1 MHDGSDRDLVQVVAL
16 STFPLAAAATRFRI
30 GQYLPLLSGDGVRVM
45 LLPFLDETAYRDL
58 YDRKAAAKT
67 ALRLLASL
75 FRRLIQLPR
84 ILRADLV
91 MIQREAMLF
100 GPPWIEWLIARVA
113 RIPIVLDL
121 DDATWI
127 PLPSPVYGR
136 LALWLKSPSK
146 TDRLI
151 RWARVVVCGNDT
163 VAEHVRGCGTQ
174 AVVIPTIVDTKHFV
188 PRTDDVHDV
197 PVVGWIGT
205 HSTWKFVEPLL
216 PILEQAAQSTPFRLR
231 IVGSGCTSVTV
242 RGVNVELLPWS
253 LDREVLD
260 FQSLDVG
267 LYPMPENRWTA
278 GKSGLK
284 LIQYFA
290 TGVASVASP
299 VGIVKEI
306 GIAGTTHLNA
316 TSPDEWL
323 AAVMYLLRDIAG
335 RCSIAAAARRYAVE
349 HYSITAFAANL
360 TDVVRRAAGA
370 PTGARA

>member
-1 MHDGSDRDLVQVVAL
+1 VAL
-16 STFPLAAAATRFRI
+16 STFPLGAAATRFRI
-30 GQYLPLLSGDGVRVM
+30 GQFLPHLSEQGVRVT
-45 LLPFLDETAYRDL
+45 LLPFLNENAYRHL
-58 YDRKAAAKT
+58 YDRKNAGKT

-75 FRRLIQLPR
+75 ARRIVQLPR

-100 GPPWIEWLIARVA
+100 GPPWIEWLVARVA
-113 RIPIVLDL
+113 RIPVVLDL

-136 LALWLKSPSK
+136 LAKWLKSPAK

-151 RWARVVVCGNDT
+151 RWARIVVCGNET
-163 VAEHVRGCGTQ
+163 VAGHVRGCGTR
-174 AVVIPTIVDTKHFV
+174 AVVMPTIVDTSQFV
-188 PRTDDVHDV
+188 PRADGVDEV

-216 PILEQAAQSTPFRLR
+216 PILEQVAELTPFRLR
-231 IVGSGCTSVTV
+231 IVGSGCTSVSV
-242 RGVNVELLPWS
+242 RGVDVELLPWS

-267 LYPMPENRWTA
+267 LYPMPDDRWTA

-290 TGVASVASP
+290 AGVASVASP

-306 GIAGTTHLNA
+306 GVAGTTHLHAA
-316 TSPDEWL
+316 TLDEWRL
-323 AAVMYLLRDIAG
+323 AVGRLLRDDAE
-335 RCSIAAAARRYAVE
+335 RRSMAAAARRYAVE
-349 HYSITAFAANL
+349 HYSVTSFAARL
-360 TDVVRRAAGA
+360 ADVVRQAAA
-370 PTGARA
+370 TAEASA